1 MLLENLKLSK
11 ALTKSMVEAGFLGAT
26 EVQAQSISRII
37 GAQDLIIS
45 APEDSGKT
53 TSYIL
58 GTLMRLK
65 FSLEEAPR
73 VLILVPDK
81 EKVLKVIEQY
91 NLLNKNQTIKVI
103 GLYADQSIETQINTL
118 SDGADIVVATPDRAR
133 VIYLKLGL
141 NLNKIIMFIVDD
153 AELIVKKGLQLPVM
167 ELARSI
173 KRCQHLIF
181 TQVIHSKLHQMVD
194 AFMNFPIQIEIESTL
209 ENKLATRDQLLYLVP
224 DFFTKIN
231 LLNSILSQQQQKT
244 LIFVNNR
251 LTAYKLFKN
260 IIPEIINKTAIFN
273 SLSIDQPGF
282 NSIDNF
288 LIDPNIYFMIVA
300 YEDMDEIKAHH
311 ISRLIHFEVPEE
323 IELYLKSVMLFNTNE
338 TTELLS
344 VVFSTDIELNL
355 IKKIENAIGI
365 KIKQVDLPIDLSKK
379 SNKNSKIKISSEE
392 PVGEAFHTKKLSNS
406 KDFNYSSREKAK
418 MNQKRKHK

>member
-231 LLNSILSQQQQKT
+231 LLNSILSQQRQKT

-392 PVGEAFHTKKLSNS
+392 PAGEAFHTKKLSNS